1 MSTQSKAAS
10 SNKSPRKL
18 FSWVFWITFLLVV
31 VLITLL
37 MYFEAQPLWPKSLPV
52 FKNRVLPYHLI
63 TEADVAIKGFNWND
77 GSADTVRDMSSLIEH
92 YTLVA
97 IDANK
102 PINTSQI
109 GPKLDT
115 VGQNLLKNTLVVAIP
130 ANSTML
136 VGGAVHAGDI
146 VSVAAVPL
154 PDKTSGSAGPPVVV
168 FDKVLVLDVNTVG
181 NQTVTVLA
189 IPSSSWL
196 DYLEKTRNATIVLS
210 YPVG

>member
-1 MSTQSKAAS
+1 MSTNSKAAS
-10 SNKSPRKL
+10 SNKSSRNL
-18 FSWVFWITFLLVV
+18 FSWIFWITFLLVV

-37 MYFEAQPLWPKSLPV
+37 MALEAQPLVSKSLPV
-52 FKNRVLPYHLI
+52 FKNRVLFYHLI
-63 TEADVAIKGFNWND
+63 TKDDVVMKAFNWND
-77 GSADTVRDMSSLIEH
+77 GSADTVSNMSSLIGY
-92 YTLVA
+92 YTLDA

-102 PINTSQI
+102 PINKSQI

-115 VGQNLLKNTLVVAIP
+115 VGQNLIMKTLAVAIP
-130 ANSTML
+130 ANSAMP
-136 VGGAVHAGDI
+136 VGGPVHAGDI

-181 NQTVTVLA
+181 NQTVTLLA

-196 DYLEKTRNATIVLS
+196 DYLAKTRNATIVLS